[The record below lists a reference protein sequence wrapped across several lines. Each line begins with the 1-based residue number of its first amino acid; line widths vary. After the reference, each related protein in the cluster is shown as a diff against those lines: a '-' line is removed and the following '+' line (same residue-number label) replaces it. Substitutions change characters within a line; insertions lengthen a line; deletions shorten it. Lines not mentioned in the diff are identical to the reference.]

1 MPRPRERSTLLKS
14 VPRAPGRDRAR
25 QGDRSRPDRGL
36 VRGRGPDRAEEQ
48 DHPALGTTGN
58 AAFGAARSA
67 HRFHLHLRGYLPRRW
82 QGSRARPARLQ
93 HRGDEPA
100 PRRNRRRSGSRQAR
114 RTRRRPGRMGPLGRP
129 RASRQH
135 YARRAPAQIP
145 RTQPCGAP
153 PKAAELAPAENVWQ
167 FMRDNWLS
175 NRVFASYTDLV
186 DHCCEAWNKLIERPW
201 TIMSIGLRDWANGF

>member
-58 AAFGAARSA
+58 AALGAARSA

-100 PRRNRRRSGSRQAR
+100 PRRNRRRSGSRQEAGWHLSAR
-114 RTRRRPGRMGPLGRP
+114 LVVPDNITLVML
-129 RASRQH
+129 
-135 YARRAPAQIP
+135 
-145 RTQPCGAP
+145 P
-153 PKAAELAPAENVWQ
+153 PKCPELSPAENVWQ

-201 TIMSIGLRDWANGF
+201 TIMSIGLRD

>member
-58 AAFGAARSA
+58 AALGAARSA

-100 PRRNRRRSGSRQAR
+100 PRRNRRRSGSN
-114 RTRRRPGRMGPLGRP
+114 
-129 RASRQH
+129 
-135 YARRAPAQIP
+135 
-145 RTQPCGAP
+145 
-153 PKAAELAPAENVWQ
+153 PAENVWQ

>member
-25 QGDRSRPDRGL
+25 QGDRSRPNRGL

-58 AAFGAARSA
+58 AALGAARSA

-100 PRRNRRRSGSRQAR
+100 PRRNRRRSDSRQAR
-114 RTRRRPGRMGPLGRP
+114 RTRRRPGRMAPLGRP

-135 YARRAPAQIP
+135 HARGAPAQMPGAQP
-145 RTQPCGAP
+145 RRERLADRMFV
-153 PKAAELAPAENVWQ
+153 AEAEVARPALC
-167 FMRDNWLS
+167 D
-175 NRVFASYTDLV
+175 
-186 DHCCEAWNKLIERPW
+186 ER
-201 TIMSIGLRDWANGF
+201 GLRRMDRRRASRRGDEPCTRIAQSLSVWMLPS

>member
-67 HRFHLHLRGYLPRRW
+67 HRSTYIFGAICPRDGKGAPLALPACNTEAMNLHLAEIAAEVAPDKHAVLVVDQAGWHLSAGLVLPDNIT
-82 QGSRARPARLQ
+82 LVV
-93 HRGDEPA
+93 
-100 PRRNRRRSGSRQAR
+100 
-114 RTRRRPGRMGPLGRP
+114 L
-129 RASRQH
+129 
-135 YARRAPAQIP
+135 
-145 RTQPCGAP
+145 P
-153 PKAAELAPAENVWQ
+153 PKCPELNPAENVWQ

>member
-14 VPRAPGRDRAR
+14 VPRAPGCDRAR

-58 AAFGAARSA
+58 AALGAARSA

-93 HRGDEPA
+93 HRGDDELSYYIGRETIIPTI
-100 PRRNRRRSGSRQAR
+100 SI
-114 RTRRRPGRMGPLGRP
+114 PGM
-129 RASRQH
+129 A
-135 YARRAPAQIP
+135 
-145 RTQPCGAP
+145 
-153 PKAAELAPAENVWQ
+153 VW
-167 FMRDNWLS
+167 RET
-175 NRVFASYTDLV
+175 VFAFMQRNAERSAAYFQVPARQVVEVGT
-186 DHCCEAWNKLIERPW
+186 EIE
-201 TIMSIGLRDWANGF
+201 I

>member
-1 MPRPRERSTLLKS
+1 MPRPRERSTLLKN

-58 AAFGAARSA
+58 AALGAARSA

-93 HRGDEPA
+93 HRGAEIAAEVA
-100 PRRNRRRSGSRQAR
+100 PGKHAVLVVDQAGWHLSAGLVLPDNI
-114 RTRRRPGRMGPLGRP
+114 TLVVL
-129 RASRQH
+129 
-135 YARRAPAQIP
+135 
-145 RTQPCGAP
+145 P
-153 PKAAELAPAENVWQ
+153 PKCPELNPAENVWQ

-201 TIMSIGLRDWANGF
+201 TIMSIGLREWANGF